1 MTKLSRG
8 MKHFAKYDLNWA
20 LGITKTIVHDY
31 FSILFFFNFSILFFY
46 FTLGLSILKFKG

>member
-20 LGITKTIVHDY
+20 LGITKTIDHDY
-31 FSILFFFNFSILFFY
+31 FSILFFLIFLFYFSILHWASQY
-46 FTLGLSILKFKG
+46 

>member
-31 FSILFFFNFSILFFY
+31 FSIFFLNFSILFFY